1 MKYTK
6 TVLFILTISLISL
19 TLSSCV
25 GPDSRETDLSVEK
38 KKDESIIE
46 QAHEQPPEKDLN
58 LETSETP
65 KKSNQDVTLEGKIS
79 MTDAQKSELNQQAIP
94 QQEAPISATQATIE
108 TSKGQITVKL
118 YPDSAPQ
125 TVQNFLT
132 KAESGYYENLNF
144 HRVENWV
151 IQGGDPKGNGTGGG
165 QMATELSQVPFKV
178 GSLGVARGGNIQ
190 ISNDSQ
196 FFICTDDCS
205 WLSGQYTNFGEVIE
219 GFEVAK
225 QIAVGDKIL
234 KISYQ

>member
-1 MKYTK
+1 M
-6 TVLFILTISLISL
+6 
-19 TLSSCV
+19 

-58 LETSETP
+58 LETSDTP

-132 KAESGYYENLNF
+132 
-144 HRVENWV
+144 
-151 IQGGDPKGNGTGGG
+151 
-165 QMATELSQVPFKV
+165 
-178 GSLGVARGGNIQ
+178 
-190 ISNDSQ
+190 
-196 FFICTDDCS
+196 
-205 WLSGQYTNFGEVIE
+205 
-219 GFEVAK
+219 
-225 QIAVGDKIL
+225 
-234 KISYQ
+234 